1 MNGQKYTVEK
11 LNGPEIRTSSVT
23 LKGMANAKQTIQS
36 VINNWP
42 RDSRGWFSHYT
53 NPGDWPSGAENST
66 IDTSIMISGAIFAGN
81 YFGGEVKTLAETLK
95 NIPDWSTAGKFSNRV
110 FRLSISVNFELGLFL
125 TKAISFD
132 PSRKLFKSVSKQQV
146 RSAPIFGWFQTMME
160 WLLQLNHS
168 MNTC

>member
-11 LNGPEIRTSSVT
+11 VNGPEIRTSSVT

-95 NIPDWSTAGKFSNRV
+95 NIPDWSTAGKFSSGHFGNQSALI
-110 FRLSISVNFELGLFL
+110 LSLGF
-125 TKAISFD
+125 F
-132 PSRKLFKSVSKQQV
+132 
-146 RSAPIFGWFQTMME
+146 
-160 WLLQLNHS
+160 
-168 MNTC
+168 